1 MVKYCQECGNA
12 VYDSAPKC
20 GNCGA
25 ALPPKSEA
33 NSKPPK
39 LDGKYKKTAVI
50 TSTNDSIFSGKSSQS
65 KKGLFSGFDLTKFSN
80 TAKDKQKRESAEQT
94 QKSSKP
100 SFSKTA
106 TEGFKHKDTGI
117 KDPAKK
123 FGTTKTETETKE
135 IKKETPKKE
144 KKTFLKKGDVE
155 KVIPKKE
162 DVKKVIPKKE
172 KQVEEIKKAKPSTSG
187 INLRK
192 IGIAAIL
199 VMIIL
204 LIAGI
209 GLNGI
214 HNQTTDEVKTYT
226 DGVITYNYSGNWSM
240 YNNTNGNSNSSDI
253 AFKTKDNTLIGFTT
267 IQSDD
272 ITYDKILSDVNA
284 TAHSLNGEL
293 LEYKNVDVG
302 GVPSLEMTI
311 STADQGYSRYICTL
325 RDGVYYSFVINNGKS
340 SNSDI
345 SALNT
350 TEIQN
355 MINSIGF
362 PTVDYEGVDSS
373 NIA

>member
-12 VYDSAPKC
+12 SYDSAPKC

-25 ALPPKSEA
+25 ILPPKSEA
-33 NSKPPK
+33 NSRPPK
-39 LDGKYKKTAVI
+39 LDGKFKKNKVI
-50 TSTNDSIFSGKSSQS
+50 TSTNDSIFSGQSSTFG
-65 KKGLFSGFDLTKFSN
+65 KGLSEKLGGLDLTKFSN
-80 TAKDKQKRESAEQT
+80 TAKDKKEKETVEVKKA
-94 QKSSKP
+94 SKP

-106 TEGFKHKDTGI
+106 TEGFKHKDAGI

-123 FGTTKTETETKE
+123 FSTPKTEIKE
-135 IKKETPKKE
+135 VEKEAPKKDIIKNVIPKKE
-144 KKTFLKKGDVE
+144 KKTE
-155 KVIPKKE
+155 PK
-162 DVKKVIPKKE
+162 
-172 KQVEEIKKAKPSTSG
+172 EIKKSPGLTSG

-192 IGIAAIL
+192 IGIIAIIVL
-199 VMIIL
+199 IIL

-209 GLNGI
+209 GLNGLQ
-214 HNQTTDEVKTYT
+214 NQTTDEVKNYT
-226 DGVITYNYSGNWSM
+226 DGVISFDYSGNWSM
-240 YNNTNGNSNSSDI
+240 YNNTNENSKASDI

-267 IQSDD
+267 IQSDE

-284 TAHSLNGEL
+284 TAQSLNGEL
-293 LEYKNVDVG
+293 LEYQNIDIG

-355 MINSIGF
+355 MINSISF
-362 PTVDYEGVDSS
+362 PTVDYGEYNED
-373 NIA
+373 IA

>member
-25 ALPPKSEA
+25 ILPPKSEA

-39 LDGKYKKTAVI
+39 LDGKFKQTKVI
-50 TSTNDSIFSGKSSQS
+50 TSTNDSIFSGKSSTFG
-65 KKGLFSGFDLTKFSN
+65 KGISDKIGGFDLSKFSN
-80 TAKDKQKRESAEQT
+80 TAKDKKEKESVEQV

-100 SFSKTA
+100 SFFKTA
-106 TEGFKHKDTGI
+106 TEGFKQKDTGI

-123 FGTTKTETETKE
+123 FGTPKTEVETKE

-144 KKTFLKKGDVE
+144 KK
-155 KVIPKKE
+155 I
-162 DVKKVIPKKE
+162 IPKKE
-172 KQVEEIKKAKPSTSG
+172 KKAEPKEVKKEKIGGPK

-192 IGIAAIL
+192 LGIIAIIAL
-199 VMIIL
+199 IIL

-214 HNQTTDEVKTYT
+214 QNQTTNEVKNYS
-226 DGVITYNYSGNWSM
+226 DGTISFDYSGNWSM
-240 YNNTNGNSNSSDI
+240 YNNTDGNSKSSDI

-267 IQSDD
+267 IQSND

-284 TAHSLNGEL
+284 TAQSLNGEL
-293 LEYKNVDVG
+293 IEYQNIDVG

-362 PTVDYEGVDSS
+362 PTVDYGEGNAD
-373 NIA
+373 IA

>member
-25 ALPPKSEA
+25 ILPPKSEA
-33 NSKPPK
+33 NSRPPK
-39 LDGKYKKTAVI
+39 LDGKFKKNKVI
-50 TSTNDSIFSGKSSQS
+50 TDTNDSIFSGKSSTFGKGFSEKLGGLDLS
-65 KKGLFSGFDLTKFSN
+65 KLSN
-80 TAKDKQKRESAEQT
+80 TAKDKKAKESVEVKKT
-94 QKSSKP
+94 SKP

-123 FGTTKTETETKE
+123 FSTPKTETKVREIEKE
-135 IKKETPKKE
+135 APKK
-144 KKTFLKKGDVE
+144 DN
-155 KVIPKKE
+155 
-162 DVKKVIPKKE
+162 VKKVIPKKE
-172 KQVEEIKKAKPSTSG
+172 KKAEAKEIKKSKGSASG

-192 IGIAAIL
+192 IGIIAIIAL
-199 VMIIL
+199 IVL

-209 GLNGI
+209 GLNGLQ
-214 HNQTTDEVKTYT
+214 NQTTDEVKNYT
-226 DGVITYNYSGNWSM
+226 DGVISFDYSGNWSM
-240 YNNTNGNSNSSDI
+240 YNNTNENSKASDI

-267 IQSDD
+267 IQSNE
-272 ITYDKILSDVNA
+272 ITYNKILSDVNA

-293 LEYKNVDVG
+293 LEYQNIDIG

-311 STADQGYSRYICTL
+311 STADQGYSRYLCTL

-340 SNSDI
+340 SNKDI

-355 MINSIGF
+355 MINSISF
-362 PTVDYEGVDSS
+362 PTVDYGVDNA